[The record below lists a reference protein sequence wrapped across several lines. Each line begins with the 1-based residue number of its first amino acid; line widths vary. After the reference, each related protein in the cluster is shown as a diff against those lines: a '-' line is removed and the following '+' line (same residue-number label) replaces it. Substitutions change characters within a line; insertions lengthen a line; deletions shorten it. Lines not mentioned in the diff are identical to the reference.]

1 MPQHPAPLS
10 FAAQPAAFR
19 IAMLGPIPISAFWWQ
34 CPWKKTSGPVPS
46 FQAIPRSSSF
56 ASFARNSSI
65 MNACD
70 ARAATPPEPLPL
82 DLGSLSLDLGEEFQN
97 SKAALADLSDD
108 PLETKLDL
116 AEEFRAIGDEDGA
129 RALIEEV
136 IEAASGDM
144 KTRAERALS
153 KLK

>member
-1 MPQHPAPLS
+1 LEIDFPLDEPADGAEPLPQPTPDDLDLQFDTSEPEPEPEPEPEDESDAR
-10 FAAQPAAFR
+10 PAA
-19 IAMLGPIPISAFWWQ
+19 
-34 CPWKKTSGPVPS
+34 
-46 FQAIPRSSSF
+46 
-56 ASFARNSSI
+56 
-65 MNACD
+65 
-70 ARAATPPEPLPL
+70 PPEPLPL

-97 SKAALADLSDD
+97 SKAALSDLSDD

-144 KTRAERALS
+144 KARAERALS